1 MFSDGYKDTLMMVET
16 WKSNP
21 TCMNIAVVISDTES
35 NLLNLMA

>member
-1 MFSDGYKDTLMMVET
+1 MECFQMALMMVET

-21 TCMNIAVVISDTES
+21 TCMNIAVVMSDTES